1 VLPAVAHGI
10 GDKTPVVCVACGAVV
25 DRLRDPARVES
36 GRVVHVCRACAGLS
50 AEGEGGGGESR
61 RNARARALSQSACAR
76 CGSHVPLYEA
86 RPVQSGDGR
95 IALACVA
102 CAEGH
107 EQPGEACPE
116 VLEPQA
122 GARIGAS
129 ARASA
134 FAYVRRHAAAL
145 AALAVAVLLA
155 VLQVRAQTPP
165 RSAAADSLRATAAAL
180 PGGLLAG
187 HGQEDPDSSSPGPGD
202 AAAGVPESSGD
213 HAGPGDDAHGEHQDD
228 WLQGIDTSVL
238 DDSGELPPTI
248 EDLLERSEPLEERLP
263 TLVDWVFPVLGSSE
277 PFPLKPTRQ
286 FGADRDGRG
295 SPECGRGHCGVDL
308 DGPRGTPVVAVAW
321 GVVKRIERRG
331 NRSSGKYVSIEHPDS
346 VFTAYMHLDDI
357 AENLELG
364 AEVEPGDVLGTLGR
378 TGIRHSAPHLHFSL
392 AVPSGTRLV
401 HIDPAP
407 YLERA
412 ERTRAR

>member
-1 VLPAVAHGI
+1 MFPAVGHGI
-10 GDKTPVVCVACGAVV
+10 GDKTPDVCVACGAVV

-36 GRVVHVCRACAGLS
+36 GRIVHVCRACAGLS
-50 AEGEGGGGESR
+50 AEAGDAGASR
-61 RNARARALSQSACAR
+61 GAARARAASQSACAR

-107 EQPGEACPE
+107 EDPDAA
-116 VLEPQA
+116 A
-122 GARIGAS
+122 GAGGHWTLAGAPALS
-129 ARASA
+129 PAISPA
-134 FAYVRRHAAAL
+134 FSYVRRHSAAL
-145 AALAVAVLLA
+145 TALVVAVVLA
-155 VLQVRAQTPP
+155 ALQVRAQTPP
-165 RSAAADSLRATAAAL
+165 RSAAADSLRQAAASL
-180 PGGLLAG
+180 PGRMLA
-187 HGQEDPDSSSPGPGD
+187 DPAKGPGSAL
-202 AAAGVPESSGD
+202 AADGEAAPGSDGD
-213 HAGPGDDAHGEHQDD
+213 HADHPDLGDDVLGEHQED
-228 WLQGIDTSVL
+228 WLEDIDTDVL
-238 DDSGELPPTI
+238 EDDGELPPTI
-248 EDLLERSEPLEERLP
+248 EDMRERSEPLEERLP
-263 TLVDWVFPVLGSSE
+263 TLADWVFPVLDSTE

-321 GVVKRIERRG
+321 GVITRVERRG
-331 NRSSGKYVSIEHPDS
+331 NRSSGKYVRIEHPDS

-357 AENLELG
+357 ADQLQLG
-364 AEVEPGDVLGTLGR
+364 DEVNPGDVLGTLGR
-378 TGIRHSAPHLHFSL
+378 TGIKHSAPHLHFSL
-392 AVPSGTRLV
+392 AVPSGSRLV

-412 ERTRAR
+412 ERARTR

>member
-1 VLPAVAHGI
+1 M
-10 GDKTPVVCVACGAVV
+10 V

-36 GRVVHVCRACAGLS
+36 GRIVHMCRACAGQSDGLS
-50 AEGEGGGGESR
+50 DGGEAGSDSR
-61 RNARARALSQSACAR
+61 AGARARALSQSACSR
-76 CGSHVPLYEA
+76 CGSQVPLYEA

-102 CAEGH
+102 CVEGRAE
-107 EQPGEACPE
+107 PE
-116 VLEPQA
+116 VAAGPEIAPVTEVGEPA
-122 GARIGAS
+122 GWLTFS
-129 ARASA
+129 
-134 FAYVRRHAAAL
+134 YVRQHSAAL
-145 AALAVAVLLA
+145 VALAVAVVLA
-155 VLQVRAQTPP
+155 VLTVRAQTPP
-165 RSAAADSLRATAAAL
+165 RSAAADSLHQVASLLPGRVLGAHARDESAAAADESTSGSN
-180 PGGLLAG
+180 GGIDG
-187 HGQEDPDSSSPGPGD
+187 EH
-202 AAAGVPESSGD
+202 
-213 HAGPGDDAHGEHQDD
+213 GDDVLGEHQED
-228 WLQGIDTSVL
+228 WLDGIDTGIL
-238 DDSGELPPTI
+238 DDDGELPPTI
-248 EDLLERSEPLEERLP
+248 EDMRERSEPLEERLP
-263 TLVDWVFPVLGSSE
+263 TLTDWVFPVLDSAE

-321 GVVKRIERRG
+321 GVVTRIERRG

-357 AENLELG
+357 AERLQLG
-364 AEVEPGDVLGTLGR
+364 DEVNPGDVIGTLGR

-392 AVPSGTRLV
+392 AVPSGNRLV

-412 ERTRAR
+412 ERTRRR